1 MGLNKKGEILQYT
14 VQWTEIA
21 KKQLDKL
28 DNSTRERILR
38 FFRNENLLSIPN
50 EFGKPLRHS
59 LVGLWRYRIGNF
71 RAIAKIKNDVL
82 VILIIEVGKRDKIY
96 NN

>member
-1 MGLNKKGEILQYT
+1 MGLNKKELNPQYT
-14 VQWTEIA
+14 VEWTEIA
-21 KKQLDKL
+21 KKQLNKL
-28 DNSTRERILR
+28 DNSTRVRILR
-38 FFRNENLLSIPN
+38 FFRNERLLSMPS

-59 LVGLWRYRIGNF
+59 LVGLWRYRIGDF